1 MAKLDGKVALVTGG
15 SKGIGA
21 AIAAA
26 LAAEGA
32 RVVVNYVSSKAGA
45 DAVVAA
51 IRSAGGE
58 AIAVQADV
66 SDADQAQ
73 ALVTR
78 AVQEFGRLDVLVNNS
93 GVYEM
98 GPLEQ
103 MTQDQYRRMFDINVL
118 GVLLTTQAALDHLG
132 EGGSVIN
139 VSSSITTI
147 APANSAVY
155 TGSKGAVDAITRVL
169 AKELGPR
176 GIRVNA
182 ILPGMVETEGSIAAG
197 YIGSDMQ
204 TGIVAMTP
212 LGRVGQPDDI
222 SGVAVFLAS
231 DDAGWVTGQLLSAS
245 GGL

>member
-1 MAKLDGKVALVTGG
+1 MAKLHGKVALVTGG

-32 RVVVNYVSSKAGA
+32 RVVVNYASSKTGA

-51 IRSAGGE
+51 IRDAGGE